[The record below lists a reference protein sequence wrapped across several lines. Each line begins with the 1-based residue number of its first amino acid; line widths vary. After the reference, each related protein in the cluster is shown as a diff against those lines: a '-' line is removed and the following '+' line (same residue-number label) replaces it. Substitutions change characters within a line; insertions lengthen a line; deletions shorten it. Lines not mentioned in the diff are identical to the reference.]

1 MISLEPPTPR
11 TIFFL
16 PYRDSIIVARQ
27 KKKKKKTTQYARDKH
42 KKMLRELSA
51 LNIKFIL
58 NSALFYSFLCFDKF
72 ADIVLPLIF

>member
-1 MISLEPPTPR
+1 MISLEPPTPER
-11 TIFFL
+11 FFFS
-16 PYRDSIIVARQ
+16 PIVILLLLQDR
-27 KKKKKKTTQYARDKH
+27 KKKKTTQYARDKH